1 METQKKYDIFI
12 SYRKSDNLRQ
22 AQLIRTLLAMEYPNL
37 DVSLDSHNLHGKWFP
52 NLVERIDT
60 CKKFVVLIS
69 ENSLHYPFHDTIQ
82 ESMYIELAQCS
93 SDDIVAKVKELNK
106 NNVSIDYFR
115 LEIARMLSKKDVT
128 IVPVLLAKGT
138 ELFTLDSLNLPQDLA
153 DLKDHQS
160 VSFIDNKINTEEFDT
175 IIPSIKRLLFP
186 NVSDST
192 STNAEDTQVNN
203 DQSDDFELKKTLA
216 QLDDYIEYDGF
227 VFGKDYENMG
237 VSLLSANGY
246 SDSKTIN
253 IPGGIT
259 IDGIDFSVTSIG
271 ENAFRYFPLV
281 VVDIPDTVRTIGMGA
296 FSGCEKLRF
305 VKMSKSTITIGAAA
319 FCDCSSL
326 NEITIPETVNTIHQC
341 AFASCSSLQSII
353 IPEKVEEI
361 EGVAFK
367 GCESLSS
374 ITIMGNKTRIA
385 YSAFYGCNNIQSLTI
400 PKRLKKRCF
409 SEVMSCSIV
418 YIDGENK
425 DEQEYLEL
433 DSKGILEEIKD
444 AVVSEFK
451 SENEK
456 KEEWTKEEI
465 KLFACMVAIEAV
477 IALIICCVVCY
488 TMISKGN
495 AFFADRDYEMAV
507 TKYSSAVKIPTLSII
522 DKSEAFY
529 NLAICNEIGFG
540 TIKDYNKSFEYYRKA
555 ARRGKVEAK
564 EKIARCYET
573 GELGVEKDINKSIK
587 KYVEISEEHLQ
598 YINVGKNK
606 VSIFGGD
613 YTSEA
618 KKIILSSRHKKS
630 KVVSIE
636 DRAFEGSNN
645 LVEIVIPNSVTS
657 IGVESFSNC
666 LSLKSIVIEDGNPV
680 YDSRENCNAI
690 IETKTNTILFGC
702 MSTTIPESI
711 TTIGSEAFSGC
722 DSLAFIFIP
731 QSVKTIG
738 DRTFLKCT
746 SLETITI
753 PGNVLTIGVGAFE
766 KCYHL
771 DSVVISEGVESIGDG
786 AFIECFSLS
795 TITIPRSV
803 KYVGDW
809 VFDSCTSLVSIYYNG
824 TQQQWDSITK
834 GNGWDYQVVHC
845 TDGDVEGKYYSE
857 TENS

>member
-1 METQKKYDIFI
+1 METQKKYDVFI

-22 AQLIRTLLAMEYPNL
+22 AQLIRTLLAMDYPNL

-82 ESMYIELAQCS
+82 ESMYFELAQCS
-93 SDDIVAKVKELNK
+93 SDDIVAKVKELQEK
-106 NNVSIDYFR
+106 NVSIDYFR
-115 LEIARMLSKKDVT
+115 LEIARMLSKQDVT

-138 ELFTLDSLNLPQDLA
+138 KMFTLDDLKLPKDIA

-160 VSFIDNKINTEEFDT
+160 VSFIDNKINTEEFDV

-186 NVSDST
+186 DVSDST
-192 STNAEDTQVNN
+192 STKAEDTQVNN
-203 DQSDDFELKKTLA
+203 DQLEHFEFKKTLA
-216 QLDDYIEYDGF
+216 QLDDHIVYDEF

-237 VSLLSANGY
+237 LSLLEANGY

-253 IPGGIT
+253 IPGSIT
-259 IDGIDFSVTSIG
+259 VDGIDFSVTSIG
-271 ENAFRYFPLV
+271 ENAFRFSPLV

-296 FSGCEKLRF
+296 FSCCEKLRF

-326 NEITIPETVNTIHQC
+326 KEITIPETVNTIQRC
-341 AFASCSSLQSII
+341 AFDSCVSLQSII

-361 EGVAFK
+361 EGEAFK

-374 ITIMGNKTRIA
+374 ITINGNKTRIA

-409 SEVMSCSIV
+409 PEVKFCSIT
-418 YIDGENK
+418 YIDGVE
-425 DEQEYLEL
+425 EEAEYLEL
-433 DSKGILEEIKD
+433 GSKGMLEEIKD
-444 AVVSEFK
+444 AFVSGLK
-451 SENEK
+451 SETEE
-456 KEEWTKEEI
+456 KEEWTKENKKI
-465 KLFACMVAIEAV
+465 FACMVAIEAV

-488 TMISKGN
+488 SKISKGN

-522 DKSEAFY
+522 DKSDAFY

-573 GELGVEKDINKSIK
+573 GELGVEKDITKSIK
-587 KYVEISEEHLQ
+587 KYLEISEKHLQ

-613 YTSEA
+613 YTSVAE
-618 KKIILSSRHKKS
+618 KIILSSRHKKS
-630 KVVSIE
+630 KIVSIE
-636 DRAFEGSNN
+636 DRAFEDSKN
-645 LVEIVIPNSVTS
+645 LVEIVIPNSVS
-657 IGVESFSNC
+657 CIGVESLSNC
-666 LSLKSIVIEDGNPV
+666 SSLKLIVIEDGNPV

-690 IETKTNTILFGC
+690 IETKTNTLVFGC
-702 MSTTIPESI
+702 MSTTIPQSI
-711 TTIGSEAFSGC
+711 TTIGSEAFYGC
-722 DSLAFIFIP
+722 DSLVFISIP
-731 QSVKTIG
+731 ESVKSIG
-738 DRTFLKCT
+738 DGAFLKCT
-746 SLETITI
+746 SLEMITI
-753 PGNVLTIGVGAFE
+753 PGNVLTIGIGAFE
-766 KCYHL
+766 KCYLL
-771 DSVVISEGVESIGDG
+771 DSVVISEGVERIGDG

-795 TITIPRSV
+795 SITIPRSV
-803 KYVGDW
+803 KYIGDW
-809 VFDSCTSLVSIYYNG
+809 VFDSCTSLSSIYYRG
-824 TQQQWDSITK
+824 TQQEWNSITK

>member
-186 NVSDST
+186 DVSDST

-216 QLDDYIEYDGF
+216 QLDDRIVYDGF

-237 VSLLSANGY
+237 VSLLGASRY
-246 SDSKTIN
+246 SDAKTIN
-253 IPGGIT
+253 IPGSI
-259 IDGIDFSVTSIG
+259 IVDDKEFSVTSIG
-271 ENAFRYFPLV
+271 ENAFICFPLV

-305 VKMSKSTITIGAAA
+305 VKMSKSTITIGEAA
-319 FCDCSSL
+319 FFDCSSL
-326 NEITIPETVNTIHQC
+326 KEITIPETVNTIQQR

-353 IPEKVEEI
+353 ISEEVEEI
-361 EGVAFK
+361 GREAFC
-367 GCESLSS
+367 GCKSLSS
-374 ITIMGNKTRIA
+374 INIKGNKTRIGIN
-385 YSAFYGCNNIQSLTI
+385 AFYGCNNIQSLTI

-409 SEVMSCSIV
+409 PEVEFCSIT
-418 YIDGENK
+418 YIDRVEG
-425 DEQEYLEL
+425 DVEYPEL
-433 DSKGILEEIKD
+433 DSKGILVEIKD

-456 KEEWTKEEI
+456 KEEWKKEEI

-522 DKSEAFY
+522 DKREAFY

-618 KKIILSSRHKKS
+618 KKIILSSRHNKS

-711 TTIGSEAFSGC
+711 MTIGSEAFSGC
-722 DSLAFIFIP
+722 DSLAVISIP
-731 QSVKTIG
+731 ESVKSIG
-738 DRTFLKCT
+738 DGAFLNCT

-771 DSVVISEGVESIGDG
+771 DSVVISEGVERIGDG

-795 TITIPRSV
+795 SITIPRSV

>member
-1 METQKKYDIFI
+1 
-12 SYRKSDNLRQ
+12 
-22 AQLIRTLLAMEYPNL
+22 
-37 DVSLDSHNLHGKWFP
+37 
-52 NLVERIDT
+52 
-60 CKKFVVLIS
+60 
-69 ENSLHYPFHDTIQ
+69 
-82 ESMYIELAQCS
+82 
-93 SDDIVAKVKELNK
+93 
-106 NNVSIDYFR
+106 
-115 LEIARMLSKKDVT
+115 
-128 IVPVLLAKGT
+128 
-138 ELFTLDSLNLPQDLA
+138 
-153 DLKDHQS
+153 
-160 VSFIDNKINTEEFDT
+160 
-175 IIPSIKRLLFP
+175 
-186 NVSDST
+186 
-192 STNAEDTQVNN
+192 
-203 DQSDDFELKKTLA
+203 
-216 QLDDYIEYDGF
+216 
-227 VFGKDYENMG
+227 
-237 VSLLSANGY
+237 
-246 SDSKTIN
+246 
-253 IPGGIT
+253 
-259 IDGIDFSVTSIG
+259 
-271 ENAFRYFPLV
+271 
-281 VVDIPDTVRTIGMGA
+281 
-296 FSGCEKLRF
+296 
-305 VKMSKSTITIGAAA
+305 
-319 FCDCSSL
+319 
-326 NEITIPETVNTIHQC
+326 
-341 AFASCSSLQSII
+341 
-353 IPEKVEEI
+353 
-361 EGVAFK
+361 
-367 GCESLSS
+367 
-374 ITIMGNKTRIA
+374 
-385 YSAFYGCNNIQSLTI
+385 
-400 PKRLKKRCF
+400 
-409 SEVMSCSIV
+409 
-418 YIDGENK
+418 
-425 DEQEYLEL
+425 
-433 DSKGILEEIKD
+433 
-444 AVVSEFK
+444 VSEFK

-456 KEEWTKEEI
+456 KEEWKKEEI

-618 KKIILSSRHKKS
+618 KKIILSSRHNKS

-711 TTIGSEAFSGC
+711 MTIGSEAFSGC
-722 DSLAFIFIP
+722 DSLAVISIP
-731 QSVKTIG
+731 ESVKSIG
-738 DRTFLKCT
+738 DGAFLNCT

-771 DSVVISEGVESIGDG
+771 DSVVISEGVERIGDG

-795 TITIPRSV
+795 SITIPRSV